1 MSRLLVFGR
10 TGQVAR
16 ELARLTP
23 EAGFEARYLGR
34 DEADLT
40 DPEACAR
47 AIRNSGADAVINAAA
62 HTAVDRA
69 ESEPELAQLINA
81 LAPAAMARATACS
94 ATTVRG
100 EPKNTIRICRPM

>member
-16 ELARLTP
+16 ERARLAP
-23 EAGFEARYLGR
+23 EARYLGR

-47 AIRNSGADAVINAAA
+47 AIREAGCQAVINAAA
-62 HTAVDRA
+62 
-69 ESEPELAQLINA
+69 
-81 LAPAAMARATACS
+81 
-94 ATTVRG
+94 
-100 EPKNTIRICRPM
+100 